1 VYNPEAKRQ
10 GNLLTVNGDTMEKEK
25 RWAALNYRTYKDAKA
40 NFRWSERWMIFD
52 GGKEAFNIAHECI
65 DRHLKSDTAL
75 RIKFDDRS
83 SRIYTFNELS
93 RLSSQFANLLEK
105 KGIGFGDRVAVL
117 LFPSLEF
124 YVSMFGVYKRGAVLI
139 PCFPL
144 FGPEAI
150 NYRLKD
156 AKVNTLVTTRD
167 KTDLI
172 DSELVNDLNLE
183 LIYAD
188 DLIGALENESDEYHP
203 RTSAS
208 DLCMIQYSS
217 GTTGAP
223 KAVRYKHGSI
233 TVAAVVMRF
242 AGGLKPEDT
251 YFCPSSSAWG
261 HGIWYGTISP
271 LIFGKAVGTYSGKF
285 DPEICIEALEEFG
298 ITNMAAISSHYRLM
312 MDSGFAEKSKL
323 KLKTIT
329 YTGEAMPREV
339 IKQIK
344 EAWGLVPYCQ
354 FGTTEVG
361 PITLDYA
368 GFEDWVVKPGSIGK
382 PMIGGVKVAI
392 VGEEGNEL
400 PPGNIGQIAVQR
412 KGRWE
417 RVADKAYMDSDGY
430 FWYVGRTD
438 DVIISSGYTIGPV
451 EVEQA
456 IMKHPY
462 IQECAVV
469 GSPDKQRGEIVKA
482 FVKLKVGYPSTDKT
496 KKDIQGF
503 VKDKLSKHE
512 YPRELEFIEELPK
525 TADGKIKR
533 KVLKE
538 REEKAKQN
546 IEAFS

>member
-1 VYNPEAKRQ
+1 MANQQEDSKYRDI
-10 GNLLTVNGDTMEKEK
+10 NGGAMETDKQ
-25 RWAALNYRTYKDAKA
+25 WTGVNYRTYKDAIA
-40 NFRWSERWMIFD
+40 RFRWSERWRIFD
-52 GGKEAFNIAHECI
+52 GEKNTFNIAHECV
-65 DRHLKSDTAL
+65 DRHPKHDIAL

-83 SRIYTFNELS
+83 SRLYTFDELC
-93 RLSSQFANLLEK
+93 RRTSQLAHLLK
-105 KGIGFGDRVAVL
+105 KRGIGFGDRVAVL

-124 YVSMFGVYKRGAVLI
+124 YVSMFGVYKRGAVLV

-144 FGPEAI
+144 FGPEAVA
-150 NYRLKD
+150 YRLRD
-156 AKVNTLVTTRD
+156 AKVNALVTTRD
-167 KTDLI
+167 KTGLI
-172 DSELVNDLNLE
+172 DPQLANELNLE
-183 LIYAD
+183 FIYAD
-188 DLIGALENESDEYHP
+188 DLIAALDNESDEYRP
-203 RTSAS
+203 RTSAN

-223 KAVRYKHGSI
+223 KAVRYKHGAI

-242 AGGLKPEDT
+242 ANGLKPEDT

-285 DPEICIEALEEFG
+285 DPEICLEALEEFG

-312 MDSGFAEKSKL
+312 MDSWKAGTYRL
-323 KLKTIT
+323 KLRTIT

-339 IKQIK
+339 IRQIQ

-354 FGTTEVG
+354 FGTTEAG

-392 VGEEGNEL
+392 IDEQDKEL
-400 PPGNIGQIAVQR
+400 PPMSVGQIALQR
-412 KGRWE
+412 EARWE
-417 RVADKAYMDSDGY
+417 RVADKAFMDSDGY

-438 DVIISSGYTIGPV
+438 DVIISSGYTIGPA

-456 IMKHPY
+456 VMKHPY
-462 IQECAVV
+462 VDECAVV
-469 GSPDKQRGEIVKA
+469 GSPDKGRGEIVKA
-482 FVKLKVGYPSTDKT
+482 FVKLKPGYPPSDKT
-496 KKDIQGF
+496 KREIQDF

-533 KVLKE
+533 KALKE
-538 REEKAKQN
+538 REERA
-546 IEAFS
+546 AYGRSFSKS